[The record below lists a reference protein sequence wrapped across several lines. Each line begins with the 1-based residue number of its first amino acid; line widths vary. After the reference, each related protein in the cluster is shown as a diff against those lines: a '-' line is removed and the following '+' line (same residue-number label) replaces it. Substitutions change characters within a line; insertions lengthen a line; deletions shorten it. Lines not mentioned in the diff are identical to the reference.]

1 MTSAALNIAVLYPEL
16 LNLYGDRGNAR
27 ALERRCAA
35 RGIEVVVTPV
45 NIGDDWS
52 PQSADII
59 LAGGGQDREQRRVQ
73 TDLQRRGNALRDF
86 VDDDGVV
93 LAVCGGFQLF
103 GNHYRG
109 WDGEIME
116 GIGVFDA
123 VATHP
128 GPSVSR
134 CVGNVVA
141 LWEGETVVG
150 FENHGGRTYLNDGQ
164 EPLADVVSGFGNN
177 GGDGLE
183 GARVDNA
190 FGTYLHGAV
199 LPKNPHLADRLLRLA
214 LERRDGSDAPELAPI
229 DDRRA
234 RRAHAAALHT
244 ALHSGLQS
252 DLQTAMSRRAAGE
265 SRLGPRFA

>member
-1 MTSAALNIAVLYPEL
+1 MSGTEARTLNVAVLYPEL

-35 RGIEVVVTPV
+35 RGIDATVSGID
-45 NIGDDWS
+45 IGDDWS
-52 PQSADII
+52 PEDTDIV
-59 LAGGGQDREQRRVQ
+59 LVGGGQDREQRRVQ
-73 TDLQRRGNALRDF
+73 ADLERRGDDLRKF

-103 GNHYRG
+103 GHHYRG

-116 GIGVFDA
+116 GIGIFDA
-123 VATHP
+123 VAAHP
-128 GPSVSR
+128 GPQVAR
-134 CVGNVVA
+134 CVGNVVV

-164 EPLADVVSGFGNN
+164 EPFADVVSGFGNN

-183 GARVDNA
+183 GAKVKNA

-199 LPKNPHLADRLLRLA
+199 LPKNPRLADRLLALA
-214 LERRDGSDAPELAPI
+214 IARRYGPYAAELAPL
-229 DDRRA
+229 DDGA
-234 RRAHAAALHT
+234 ALRAHAEALHAALSGKES
-244 ALHSGLQS
+244 ALG
-252 DLQTAMSRRAAGE
+252 R
-265 SRLGPRFA
+265 RFA